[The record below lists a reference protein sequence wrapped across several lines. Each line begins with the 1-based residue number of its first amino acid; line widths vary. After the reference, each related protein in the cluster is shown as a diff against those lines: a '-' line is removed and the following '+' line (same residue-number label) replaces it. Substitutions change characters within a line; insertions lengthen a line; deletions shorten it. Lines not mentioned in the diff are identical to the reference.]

1 MKIVL
6 VHDYLKE
13 YGGAEL
19 VLETLSD
26 VFPDADIFTTI
37 YNPRSF
43 GPHKSRLEKKWSGR
57 IHQSFFKFIP
67 FAYKLVSPL
76 RFFSP
81 LAFKSFDFSKYDIII
96 TSATGAFFPNSLN
109 KGNAKLICYC
119 HTPPRYLYGLVTAR
133 SLDNW
138 FFRLINIPLQ
148 FTLHFYRLFDF
159 NFAQNVDQFIAN
171 SSTTAARIQKYY
183 RRGSVIINPPVDLPK
198 NISEDNILGEEH
210 PRGLAEGR
218 EHHKILSEYYIT
230 GGRLARAKRYD
241 VAIQACNQLNVPLK
255 IYGRDFAGYES
266 ELKKMA
272 GPTIEF
278 LGEITNDQKF
288 ELLSKSKAFI
298 FCSDN
303 EDFGIV
309 PVEAMAVGIP
319 VVAYHSG
326 GAIETVVE
334 GKTGVF
340 FDKLTPDSCVAA
352 IKKLNSLKIKS
363 SDCVSRATEFS
374 QEKFV
379 EKIKKLVGMN

>member
-1 MKIVL
+1 M
-6 VHDYLKE
+6 
-13 YGGAEL
+13 
-19 VLETLSD
+19 
-26 VFPDADIFTTI
+26 
-37 YNPRSF
+37 
-43 GPHKSRLEKKWSGR
+43 
-57 IHQSFFKFIP
+57 
-67 FAYKLVSPL
+67 
-76 RFFSP
+76 
-81 LAFKSFDFSKYDIII
+81 
-96 TSATGAFFPNSLN
+96 
-109 KGNAKLICYC
+109 ICYC